1 MLASTL
7 GDLVIGTISVAV
19 IVLAWLV
26 VQQGN
31 LRERIS
37 KLEEWI
43 RVKEKK

>member
-7 GDLVIGTISVAV
+7 GDLVIGTISVGV
-19 IVLAWLV
+19 VVLAWVV

-37 KLEEWI
+37 RLEEWI